1 MKYKDKHI
9 NIKFHIYNIEINTTC
24 KPAAYSVLIKEKY
37 ILNIKNRSKFINHYY
52 LRQPLSYVHFFP
64 AFYFYLNIKI
74 IPLEFFYFAE
84 TCYFEASSFLE
95 LLFRWSLFFY
105 WSLLFYWSLF
115 FQWSFF
121 FSVVFSFTKVFSP
134 LKRRVISTP

>member
-9 NIKFHIYNIEINTTC
+9 KIKFHIYNIEINTTC
-24 KPAAYSVLIKEKY
+24 KPAAYSAPIKEKY
-37 ILNIKNRSKFINHYY
+37 ILNLKNRSKFINHYY
-52 LRQPLSYVHFFP
+52 LRQPLSYIRFFP

-84 TCYFEASSFLE
+84 TSYFEASSFLE
-95 LLFRWSLFFY
+95 LLFCWSLF
-105 WSLLFYWSLF
+105 FYWSLF

-121 FSVVFSFTKVFSP
+121 FFRSLLPFPAFSLL
-134 LKRRVISTP
+134 LKFFLR